1 MNLSNRNRRGM
12 TLVELMVSMGIM
24 MLLTL
29 FLFGIGLHASQVI
42 RKTDDSSSVMAKTRL
57 AYQQLSQHMS
67 EADAILTQYPPTGTA
82 VYRSDTTSTIILRVP
97 VPNSSGVV
105 LPGRY
110 DVFIYRIEAATRDSG
125 PNILKRYR
133 GTITN
138 NVSAAAVLDRNLAA
152 RITTFALDYGTTETF
167 LGDQSRKQFTLSATP
182 LAGSTEIPTLVMVG
196 GTNRLADNMAS
207 LSGPNVNFAL
217 APRSN
222 IPIDAHYRVNPQT
235 PVDAFGRSG
244 AKYANVRVIC
254 RTTWKTRNSDNR
266 NRDIELNSRM
276 TLRD

>member
-1 MNLSNRNRRGM
+1 MTYTKRTVRAM

-82 VYRSDTTSTIILRVP
+82 VYRSDANRTIILRVP

-110 DVFIYRIEAATRDSG
+110 NVFIYRIEAATGDSG
-125 PNILKRYR
+125 PNVLKRYR

-138 NVSAAAVLDRNLAA
+138 NVGAAAVLDRNLAG

-167 LGDQSRKQFTLSATP
+167 IGDQTRKQFVLSATP
-182 LAGSTEIPTLVMVG
+182 LAATSEIPTLVMVG
-196 GTNRLADNMAS
+196 GTNRLSDNMAN
-207 LSGPNVNFAL
+207 LSGSTINFAL

-222 IPIDAHYRVNPQT
+222 TPIDAHYRVNPQT
-235 PVDAFGRSG
+235 PVDAFGKSG
-244 AKYANVRVIC
+244 AKYANVRIIC
-254 RTTWKTRNSDNR
+254 RTTWKTRNSNDR
-266 NRDIELNSRM
+266 NREIELSSRM